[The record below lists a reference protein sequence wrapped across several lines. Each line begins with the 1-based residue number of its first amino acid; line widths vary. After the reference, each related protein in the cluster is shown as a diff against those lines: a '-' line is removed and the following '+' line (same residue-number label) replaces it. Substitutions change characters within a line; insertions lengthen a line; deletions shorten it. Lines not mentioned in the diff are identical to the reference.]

1 MADGTG
7 GAGEYIV
14 ELSGSELE
22 TVVEALRL
30 LLATLGREDADQIAE
45 IEALLARLPA
55 TGA

>member
-1 MADGTG
+1 MADETG

-55 TGA
+55 AGA